1 MKLMRTEKRSKMK
14 SVLITGGS
22 RGIGAA
28 MVRAF
33 TESGYKV
40 AFLYKERDDKAKG
53 VSEETG
59 AVGICCDVSDS
70 QQVSEGVR
78 AARMY
83 LEVPYFDVLI
93 CNAGI
98 SITGLFTDTTQKQWK
113 EIMDT
118 NLYGTISVT
127 SQILPTMIERQQGS
141 IVMIS
146 SVWGQTGGSC
156 EVAYST
162 TKAAVIGFAKS
173 LAKEVAPSGVRVNCI
188 APGVIDT
195 DMSRICGED
204 TLQAL
209 TEEIPM
215 GKIGDADEVAKAAVF
230 LASEEASYITGQ
242 ILAVNGGF
250 YI

>member
-1 MKLMRTEKRSKMK
+1 MKA
-14 SVLITGGS
+14 VLITGGS

-28 MVRAF
+28 MVKEF
-33 TESGYKV
+33 TEKGYKV
-40 AFLYKERDDKAKG
+40 AFLYKERDDKAREI
-53 VSEETG
+53 SEMTG
-59 AVGICCDVSDS
+59 ATAVRCDVSDS
-70 QQVSEGVR
+70 RQVKEGVR

-83 LEVPYFDVLI
+83 LEVPCFDVLV

-98 SITGLFTDTTQKQWK
+98 SITGLFTDTTREQWT
-113 EIMDT
+113 EIMGT
-118 NLYGTISVT
+118 NLYGTVAVT
-127 SQILPTMIERQQGS
+127 REVLPSMIERKQGS
-141 IVMIS
+141 IVMVS
-146 SVWGQTGGSC
+146 SIWGQTGGSC

-162 TKAAVIGFAKS
+162 TKAAIIGFAKS
-173 LAKEVAPSGVRVNCI
+173 LAKEMAPSGIRINCI

-215 GKIGDADEVAKAAVF
+215 GKIGTAEEVAKAAVF

-242 ILAVNGGF
+242 VLAVNGGF

>member
-1 MKLMRTEKRSKMK
+1 MK

-28 MVRAF
+28 MVKEF
-33 TESGYKV
+33 TAKGYKV
-40 AFLYKERDDKAKG
+40 AFLYKERDDKAREI
-53 VSEETG
+53 SAETG
-59 AVGICCDVSDS
+59 AVGIRCDVSDGR
-70 QQVSEGVR
+70 QVSESVR

-83 LEVPYFDVLI
+83 LEVPYFDVLV

-98 SITGLFTDTTQKQWK
+98 SITGLFTETTQSQWK

-118 NLYGTISVT
+118 NLYGTIAVT
-127 SQILPTMIERQQGS
+127 GEVLPTMIERQRGS
-141 IVMIS
+141 IVMVS

-173 LAKEVAPSGVRVNCI
+173 LAKEVAPSGIRVNCI

-209 TEEIPM
+209 IEEIPM

-242 ILAVNGGF
+242 VLAVNGGF